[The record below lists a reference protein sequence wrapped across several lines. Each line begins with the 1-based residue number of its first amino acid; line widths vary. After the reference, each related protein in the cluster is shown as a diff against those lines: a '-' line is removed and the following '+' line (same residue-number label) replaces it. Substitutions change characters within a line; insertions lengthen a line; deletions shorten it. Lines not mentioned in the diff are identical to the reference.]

1 MELPTTHTVVNLR
14 GWGEGGEGGGGRI
27 PGRMGGGLLCCRRLL
42 CSGGLLWGWQLGTL
56 WLPGWDLLLRW
67 GRQCAAAAA
76 SLVLPT
82 SEHGASRRASKRFP
96 VEMFGQVLLWS
107 VTGVRV
113 PLSTTPGKLMVSM
126 SLISSLFCFSALA
139 NFDLRIPL
147 SDFNCW
153 ISKLRTESVHWNA
166 FICEV
171 SSVIWTANFD
181 ILTGIVRHVSQ
192 LHTPVYSVSSPQHT
206 VWYHAMHTEHRII
219 LDAVGARQLGLQ
231 RKVVRFLV
239 FLVGV
244 PFRDVFLLFFLA
256 ADFVL
261 RETLFETPPAFDSDG
276 TASPVRSAHSAFDD
290 MGCVCTDEDG
300 VIGLSSQLTS
310 READWDGGDI
320 SSVLGACCCPGE
332 LTRSGWDWV
341 RARTVSGVHKP
352 SVGAD
357 IWCAS
362 PGSMEGV
369 TTWWR
374 SAAGTSGMR
383 SQL

>member
-1 MELPTTHTVVNLR
+1 MELPTTHTVVHVR

-27 PGRMGGGLLCCRRLL
+27 PGRMGGGLVCCRRLL
-42 CSGGLLWGWQLGTL
+42 CSGGLLWGWQLGLL

-67 GRQCAAAAA
+67 GRQCATAA

-96 VEMFGQVLLWS
+96 MEIFGQVLLWS

-139 NFDLRIPL
+139 NLDLRIPL
-147 SDFNCW
+147 SDFNCR
-153 ISKLRTESVHWNA
+153 ISKLRTESLHWNA
-166 FICEV
+166 SICEV
-171 SSVIWTANFD
+171 SSVIWTASFD
-181 ILTGIVRHVSQ
+181 ILTGIVRHESQ

-219 LDAVGARQLGLQ
+219 LDAVGARQLGFQ

-261 RETLFETPPAFDSDG
+261 RETLFKTPPACDSAVCKMSLILFRSQWVCITGQSSIWWNDIFNHTTRKTLKVS
-276 TASPVRSAHSAFDD
+276 TARVT
-290 MGCVCTDEDG
+290 VCTQE
-300 VIGLSSQLTS
+300 LC
-310 READWDGGDI
+310 RR
-320 SSVLGACCCPGE
+320 LGTWLNWHVHSCSKVMGFFFAMSK
-332 LTRSGWDWV
+332 SG
-341 RARTVSGVHKP
+341 S
-352 SVGAD
+352 
-357 IWCAS
+357 
-362 PGSMEGV
+362 
-369 TTWWR
+369 
-374 SAAGTSGMR
+374 
-383 SQL
+383 